1 MRAKG
6 SSSPADAGRGGND
19 ADDDAADDD
28 DDGNDDASR
37 VRIIAVSGPPVE
49 GALGAGPKPR
59 PDWAGSGAAATDP
72 NGDAAAPATP
82 NGDGAPKAPVVGDA
96 AAPATPNGDGAPKA
110 PGDGD
115 AAAPATPN
123 GDGAPKAPVGGDVGE
138 PATPNGD
145 GAPPG
150 PGRPAPG
157 PGRNA
162 AVGAVL
168 TWSATS
174 APTGGLARNRVS
186 HFGQRMRAPSAGT
199 ASLAT
204 RYFDAQPGQVTIIA
218 EPSMHKERTT

>member
-6 SSSPADAGRGGND
+6 SSSPAGAGRGGND
-19 ADDDAADDD
+19 DDDDDD

-59 PDWAGSGAAATDP
+59 PDWAGSGAAAADP

-82 NGDGAPKAPVVGDA
+82 NGDGGNEF
-96 AAPATPNGDGAPKA
+96 PNGDG
-110 PGDGD
+110 
-115 AAAPATPN
+115 AAPATPN

>member
-28 DDGNDDASR
+28 DDNDDASR

-110 PGDGD
+110 PGDG
-115 AAAPATPN
+115 AAPATPN

>member
-72 NGDAAAPATP
+72 N
-82 NGDGAPKAPVVGDA
+82 
-96 AAPATPNGDGAPKA
+96 
-110 PGDGD
+110 GD